1 MPIDLTSVL
10 GQPAEAPAVPE
21 APAPVPEDGGA
32 VPDAV
37 LQIPEM
43 AGLLEG
49 TPPAVWTSRDDQS
62 PEVQTIAQ
70 NADALQQA
78 GFGFYGSKDG
88 QTTVLFNTLHVSPE
102 ELQAAD
108 AKGKLR
114 DFATPFAEL
123 QAAFSQGLGSEAS
136 PESAGAPL
144 PQVSAGPANVPLDKK
159 LATKRLQNLAIGDP
173 TSGPT
178 PGQGRL
184 LSSIVTP
191 TI

>member
-10 GQPAEAPAVPE
+10 GQPTGTPEAPAPAVPE
-21 APAPVPEDGGA
+21 APAAEGGDI
-32 VPDAV
+32 PDAV

-43 AGLLEG
+43 AGLLQG
-49 TPPAVWTSRDDQS
+49 TPPAVWTSPDDQS
-62 PEVQTIAQ
+62 PEVQTIVQ

-78 GFGFYGSKDG
+78 GFGFYGGNDG
-88 QTTVLFNTLHVSPE
+88 QTTVMFNTQHVSAE
-102 ELQAAD
+102 ELKAAD

-114 DFATPFAEL
+114 DYATPFSEL
-123 QAAFSQGLGSEAS
+123 QSAYGAGAAPEA
-136 PESAGAPL
+136 AGAP
-144 PQVSAGPANVPLDKK
+144 PAEVPAGPANVPLDKK

-191 TI
+191 TV